1 MIKVY
6 IPSPFY
12 IPVQRQFPNPAK
24 TVWGNCEFVFSEVD
38 DYDYIVVI
46 DSLKEK
52 IQTTLSK
59 TPSIIFLGE
68 PPYVK
73 SYNGKFLKQFGRV
86 YGCHQKKVGNDSV
99 KLSIPLL
106 PWMVGCHLG
115 ENTHQ
120 CNSNKYLTYVDFQ
133 KNGNLHSR
141 LNKIC
146 LITSNKTF
154 TKGHRDRVRFVER
167 ILTEYPNL
175 VDVYGNGYKSI
186 SDKWDILSRYKYSI
200 VIENCSYPNYWT
212 EKLADC
218 FLAGCYPI
226 YYGCTNI
233 NEYFSNDSMDTI
245 DINNFKVAVHQ
256 LKAILLSSKYENSVN
271 SMIESRN
278 LVLNNY
284 NMFCIISNI
293 IENMEQFSSYKK
305 ERCNEIVSPMQYS
318 IKDKVIQKIAW
329 RLNIVL

>member
-6 IPSPFY
+6 IPAPFN
-12 IPVQRQFPNPAK
+12 IPLQRQFPNPAK

-46 DSLKEK
+46 DSLKEE
-52 IQTTLSK
+52 IETTLSK
-59 TPSIIFLGE
+59 TQRIIFLGE

-73 SYNGKFLKQFGRV
+73 KYNSKFLKQFGRV
-86 YGCHQKKVGNDSV
+86 YGCHQKKVADGSV

-106 PWMVGCHLG
+106 PWMVGCHLR

-120 CNSNKYLTYVDFQ
+120 CSSSEYLTYLDFQ
-133 KNGNLHSR
+133 KNDNLHSR

-167 ILTEYPNL
+167 VLKEYPDL

-186 SDKWDILSRYKYSI
+186 SDKWDVLSRYKYSI

-218 FLAGCYPI
+218 FLAGSYPI

-245 DINNFKVAVHQ
+245 DINNF
-256 LKAILLSSKYENSVN
+256 
-271 SMIESRN
+271 
-278 LVLNNY
+278 NNY
-284 NMFCIISNI
+284 ACT
-293 IENMEQFSSYKK
+293 
-305 ERCNEIVSPMQYS
+305 
-318 IKDKVIQKIAW
+318 
-329 RLNIVL
+329 

>member
-6 IPSPFY
+6 IPSPFN
-12 IPVQRQFPNPAK
+12 IPVQRQFPDPAK

-38 DYDYIVVI
+38 SYDYVVVV
-46 DSLKEK
+46 DGLKEEIK
-52 IQTTLSK
+52 TDHSK
-59 TPSIIFLGE
+59 SKRIIFLGE

-73 SYNGKFLKQFGRV
+73 VYNERFLKQFGWV

-99 KLSIPLL
+99 RLSIPLL
-106 PWMVGCHLG
+106 PWMVGCRLR

-120 CNSNKYLTYVDFQ
+120 CNSNDYLTYTDFQ
-133 KNGNLHSR
+133 KNDLHSR

-167 ILTEYPNL
+167 ILKEYPDL

-186 SDKWDILSRYKYSI
+186 SDKWDVLSRYKYSI

-226 YYGCTNI
+226 YYGCTNV
-233 NEYFSNDSMDTI
+233 NQYFSNESMDVI
-245 DINNFKVAVHQ
+245 DINNFEVTIHQ
-256 LKAILLSSKYENSVN
+256 LKMILLSSKYEDSIDAI
-271 SMIESRN
+271 IESRN
-278 LVLNNY
+278 LVLNKY

-293 IENMEQFSSYKK
+293 VESMELFSYYKK
-305 ERCNEIVSPMQYS
+305 ECCNGIISPMQYS

-329 RLNIVL
+329 RFNIVL